1 MITFPNAKINL
12 GLNIVEKRPDG
23 YHNLETI
30 FYPINL
36 QDALEVTRRE
46 NNDKEYTL
54 HISGSPLEG
63 EPEDNLV
70 VKAYKLLKKDYPGLL
85 PVDIHMYKHI
95 PAGAGLGG
103 GSSDAACMIKLLN
116 DKFSLGLSTERME
129 EYAAKLGA
137 DCAFFIRNKPVFA
150 TGIGNLFEPVELSLK
165 GYHIILIKPDIF
177 VSTRDAFA
185 EIKPVRPAVSLK
197 EIVKQPMETWKHS
210 MKNDFEDSVFK
221 KFPEIA
227 AIKDE
232 LYDLGAVYAA
242 MSGSGSSVYG
252 IFKAPIENVED
263 KFCGCFAGRERWN
276 SVADQWLVI
285 SGLRCHAAG
294 INH

>member
-70 VKAYKLLKKDYPGLL
+70 VKAYKLLKKDHPGLL

-129 EYAAKLGA
+129 EYAVKLGA

-263 KFCGCFAGRERWN
+263 KFCGCFCRQRALE
-276 SVADQWLVI
+276 
-285 SGLRCHAAG
+285 
-294 INH
+294 

>member
-12 GLNIVEKRPDG
+12 GLNIIEKRPDG

-95 PAGAGLGG
+95 LAGAGLGG

-129 EYAAKLGA
+129 EYAVKLGA

-197 EIVKQPMETWKHS
+197 EIVKQPMETWKNS

-263 KFCGCFAGRERWN
+263 KFCGCFCRQRALE
-276 SVADQWLVI
+276 
-285 SGLRCHAAG
+285 
-294 INH
+294 

>member
-85 PVDIHMYKHI
+85 PVDIHTYKHI

-129 EYAAKLGA
+129 EYAVKLGA
-137 DCAFFIRNKPVFA
+137 DCSFFIRNKPVFA

-197 EIVKQPMETWKHS
+197 EIVKQPMETWKNS

-263 KFCGCFAGRERWN
+263 KFCGCFCRQRALE
-276 SVADQWLVI
+276 
-285 SGLRCHAAG
+285 
-294 INH
+294 

>member
-12 GLNIVEKRPDG
+12 GLNIIEKRPDG

-54 HISGSPLEG
+54 HISGAPLEG

-263 KFCGCFAGRERWN
+263 KFCGCFCRQRALE
-276 SVADQWLVI
+276 
-285 SGLRCHAAG
+285 
-294 INH
+294 

>member
-12 GLNIVEKRPDG
+12 GLNIIEKRPDG

-54 HISGSPLEG
+54 HISGAPLEG
-63 EPEDNLV
+63 DPEDNLV

-129 EYAAKLGA
+129 EYAVKLGA

-197 EIVKQPMETWKHS
+197 EIVKQPMETWKNS

-263 KFCGCFAGRERWN
+263 KFCGCFCRQRALE
-276 SVADQWLVI
+276 
-285 SGLRCHAAG
+285 
-294 INH
+294 

>member
-46 NNDKEYTL
+46 GDDKEYTL
-54 HISGSPLEG
+54 HISGTPLDG

-70 VKAYKLLKKDYPGLL
+70 VKAYKLLKKDYSEMTPI
-85 PVDIHMYKHI
+85 DIHMYKHI

-103 GSSDAACMIKLLN
+103 GSSDAAFMIKLLN
-116 DKFSLGLSTERME
+116 DKFSLGLGTEQME
-129 EYAAKLGA
+129 RYAAQLGA
-137 DCAFFIRNKPVFA
+137 DCAFFIQNKPVFA
-150 TGIGNLFEPVELSLK
+150 TGIGNVFEPVELSLK
-165 GYHIILIKPDIF
+165 GYYIVLVKPDIF

-185 EIKPVRPAVSLK
+185 EIKPARPAVSLK
-197 EIVKQPMETWKHS
+197 EMVKKPIDTWKKT
-210 MKNDFEDSVFK
+210 MRNDFENNVFQ

-232 LYDLGAVYAA
+232 LYDLGAVYAS
-242 MSGSGSSVYG
+242 MSGSGSSVFG
-252 IFKAPIENVED
+252 IFRAPIENVED
-263 KFCGCFAGRERWN
+263 KFCGCFCRQRE
-276 SVADQWLVI
+276 LE
-285 SGLRCHAAG
+285 
-294 INH
+294 

>member
-1 MITFPNAKINL
+1 MITFPSAKINL

-54 HISGSPLEG
+54 HISGAPLEG

-129 EYAAKLGA
+129 EYAVKLGA

-197 EIVKQPMETWKHS
+197 EIVKQPIETWKSS

-263 KFCGCFAGRERWN
+263 KFCGCFCRQRALE
-276 SVADQWLVI
+276 
-285 SGLRCHAAG
+285 
-294 INH
+294 

>member
-129 EYAAKLGA
+129 EYAVKLGA

-232 LYDLGAVYAA
+232 LYDWGAVYAA

-263 KFCGCFAGRERWN
+263 KFCGCFCRQRALE
-276 SVADQWLVI
+276 
-285 SGLRCHAAG
+285 
-294 INH
+294 

>member
-70 VKAYKLLKKDYPGLL
+70 VKAYKLLKKDYSGLL

-129 EYAAKLGA
+129 EYAVKLGA

-263 KFCGCFAGRERWN
+263 KFCGCFCRQRALE
-276 SVADQWLVI
+276 
-285 SGLRCHAAG
+285 
-294 INH
+294 

>member
-1 MITFPNAKINL
+1 
-12 GLNIVEKRPDG
+12 
-23 YHNLETI
+23 
-30 FYPINL
+30 
-36 QDALEVTRRE
+36 
-46 NNDKEYTL
+46 
-54 HISGSPLEG
+54 
-63 EPEDNLV
+63 
-70 VKAYKLLKKDYPGLL
+70 
-85 PVDIHMYKHI
+85 MYKHI

-129 EYAAKLGA
+129 EYAVKLGA

-197 EIVKQPMETWKHS
+197 EIVRQPMETWKNS

-221 KFPEIA
+221 KLPSRLLLS
-227 AIKDE
+227 KNE
-232 LYDLGAVYAA
+232 LYDLGA
-242 MSGSGSSVYG
+242 SVCRHEWLGVFRLWY
-252 IFKAPIENVED
+252 FQSTDRE
-263 KFCGCFAGRERWN
+263 CGR
-276 SVADQWLVI
+276 
-285 SGLRCHAAG
+285 
-294 INH
+294 